1 MTIKRYANRG
11 RRNLNP
17 VLSSQSLIINNKT
30 FKGGMLYG
38 IHGVVCGVYILKCK
52 INNKEYV
59 GSSTDIS
66 GRLST
71 HFGRECKLYPYK
83 PLYQDI
89 IKYGRDN
96 FEWEILEECT
106 REELHDKE
114 QYWYDIIKPKYNLN
128 RPFDMK
134 SITDKECLDRIR
146 KGNEIGKQKLKD
158 KFSNDSYKNLFKD
171 IQRKSGR
178 MVSVIM
184 LDKITKEKIMTF
196 ECCMDAQRWLN
207 KNTTFKSKNKVAK
220 ILECCKGIRTSAF
233 GYKWEYVDD
242 MIVKKSND

>member
-1 MTIKRYANRG
+1 MVAN
-11 RRNLNP
+11 
-17 VLSSQSLIINNKT
+17 V
-30 FKGGMLYG
+30 YG

-96 FEWEILEECT
+96 FEWKILEECT

-114 QYWYDIIKPKYNLN
+114 QYWYDIIKPEYNLN

-134 SITDKECLDRIR
+134 SITDEECLKRI
-146 KGNEIGKQKLKD
+146 KNGNEVGAEKLKEKYSD
-158 KFSNDSYKNLFKD
+158 KTYKELFRD
-171 IQRKSGR
+171 IQR
-178 MVSVIM
+178 
-184 LDKITKEKIMTF
+184 
-196 ECCMDAQRWLN
+196 
-207 KNTTFKSKNKVAK
+207 
-220 ILECCKGIRTSAF
+220 
-233 GYKWEYVDD
+233 
-242 MIVKKSND
+242 